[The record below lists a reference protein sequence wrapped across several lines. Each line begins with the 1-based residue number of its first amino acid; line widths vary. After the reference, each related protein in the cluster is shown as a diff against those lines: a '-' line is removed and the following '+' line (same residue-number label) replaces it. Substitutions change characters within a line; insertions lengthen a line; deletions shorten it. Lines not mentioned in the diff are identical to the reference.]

1 MEPRT
6 LHIVTGRKGVS
17 RPVLSPVS
25 TFLPLKALLLIFFSF
40 KSEKKKNEHTGKL
53 TLVLSFR
60 SFNMYICVTTIT
72 VPSP

>member
-1 MEPRT
+1 MRGKHRLPT
-6 LHIVTGRKGVS
+6 AQTS
-17 RPVLSPVS
+17 TSLSM
-25 TFLPLKALLLIFFSF
+25 TALIFFSF